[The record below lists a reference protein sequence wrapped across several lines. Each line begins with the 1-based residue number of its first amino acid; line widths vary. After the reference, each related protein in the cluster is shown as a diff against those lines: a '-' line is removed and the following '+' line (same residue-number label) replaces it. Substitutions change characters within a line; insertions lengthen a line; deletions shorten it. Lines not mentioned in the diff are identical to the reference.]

1 MIIKDDDFLAHYG
14 ILRRSGRYPWGS
26 GGPEANTGPHSFL
39 GYVADLKRQGMSEA
53 EIAKAIG
60 ATTTE
65 LRAAK
70 SIANNQKKQADI
82 AMASRL
88 KFDKGY
94 SNVAIAERMGI
105 PESSVRALLAPG
117 VKDKAE
123 ILDATTS
130 MLKQQVA
137 DKKYIDI
144 GAGTEHQLAISATKM
159 KTAVAKLEEEGYR
172 KYYVKVPQL
181 GTGKMTSVKVLV
193 APGTSYNELFN
204 NRDKISQITNF
215 SEDGGRSYQE
225 IHPPKSISSKRVAV
239 RYGDEGGREAD
250 GVIYVRPG
258 VPDISLGGAQYA
270 QVRIAVDGT
279 HYLKGMAVY
288 KDDLPAGVD
297 LMFNTNKNNT
307 GNKLDAMKGLKDD
320 KDLPF
325 GSVVRQI
332 QGKDGK
338 PTSVMN
344 IVNDDADWSK
354 WSRSLSS
361 QFLSKQNYAL
371 AKQQLDMSAERRQ
384 NELENIMKLTNPEVR
399 RKLLLEFADGADSAS
414 VQLKAAALPR
424 QQTHVILPVQSMK
437 ENEVYAPNFRPG
449 ESVVLVR
456 FPHGGTFEIPELKV
470 NNRNPEAKKM
480 LGNAENA
487 IGINPKVAAR
497 LSGADFDGDTVLVIP
512 NNTGQIK
519 TTKPLKDLEIFD
531 PQRDYKPYDGMK
543 TIDGG
548 VYHAATGKVDYGDK
562 IPSSRT
568 KGQQMGLVSNLITD
582 MTIKGAP
589 PAELARAV
597 RHSMVV
603 IDAEKHHLDY
613 KRSAI
618 DNGIPQLMQK
628 YQQRKTGGAAT
639 LISRRKS
646 TTLVPERKASFKI
659 DPLTGEKIYQPT
671 GESYIDKQTGKV
683 VVKTSRVGK
692 LAEAK
697 DAHTL
702 VSDHGGTRI
711 EKVYADYS
719 NRMKDLANQARREAV
734 NTKSTLYS
742 ESARKIY
749 SSEVARL
756 SAALAVAQRNA
767 PFERQAQIV
776 ANAALRQRIAAH
788 PDMDSATIKKVKFQ
802 ELERARTRLNPG
814 GKTKIEITPQEWQ
827 AIQAGAISPTRLRQI
842 LDNANIDSVRALATP
857 RSRVLMTPTKLSRAR
872 TMLASGYTQ
881 ADVAD
886 QLGVSLT
893 TLKTSLQS

>member
-1 MIIKDDDFLAHYG
+1 VIIKDEDYLAHYG

-26 GGPEANTGPHSFL
+26 GGPEENTGPHSFL
-39 GYVADLKRQGMSEA
+39 GYVAELKKQGLSEPD
-53 EIAKAIG
+53 IARAIG

-88 KFDKGY
+88 KFDRGY
-94 SNVAIAERMGI
+94 SNVAIAQRMGI

-117 VKDKAE
+117 VKDRAE

-130 MLKQQVA
+130 KLKDEVA
-137 DKKYIDI
+137 SKKYVDV
-144 GAGTEHQLAISATKM
+144 GAGTEHQLAISGTKM
-159 KTAVAKLEEEGYR
+159 KTALAKLQEEGY
-172 KYYVKVPQL
+172 KIHYVKVPQL

-193 APGTSYNELFN
+193 APDTPYSETFA
-204 NRDKISQITNF
+204 NRDKISQITSF
-215 SEDGGRSYQE
+215 SDDGGRTYND
-225 IHPPKSISSKRVAV
+225 IHPPLNVSSKRIAV
-239 RYGDEGGREAD
+239 RYADQGGRDAD

-258 VPDISLGGAQYA
+258 VSDLSLGGAQYA

-288 KDDLPAGVD
+288 KDNLPAGVD
-297 LMFNTNKNNT
+297 LMFNTNKNDT
-307 GNKLDAMKGLKDD
+307 GNKLDAMKALKDD
-320 KDLPF
+320 PDLPF

-332 QGKDGK
+332 PGKNGK
-338 PTSVMN
+338 PASAMN

-361 QFLSKQNYAL
+361 QFLSKQSPAL
-371 AKQQLDMSAERRQ
+371 AKQQLDMSSERRQ
-384 NELENIMKLTNPEVR
+384 NELDSIMKLTNPEVR
-399 RKLLLEFADGADSAS
+399 RKLLMEFADGADSAS

-437 ENEVYAPNFRPG
+437 DTEVYAPNFRDG

-487 IGINPKVAAR
+487 IGINPKVASR

-512 NNTGQIK
+512 NNTGKIK
-519 TTKPLKDLEIFD
+519 TTKPLKELENFD
-531 PQRDYKPYDGMK
+531 PQRDYKL
-543 TIDGG
+543 
-548 VYHAATGKVDYGDK
+548 
-562 IPSSRT
+562 PSDAPQMSART
-568 KGQQMGLVSNLITD
+568 KGIQMGLVSNLITD
-582 MTIKGAP
+582 MTIQGAP

-628 YQQRKTGGAAT
+628 YQQRKTGGAST
-639 LISRRKS
+639 IVSRRKS
-646 TTLVPERKASFKI
+646 TEIVPERKVSFKI
-659 DPLTGEKIYQPT
+659 DPLTGEKVFQPT
-671 GESYIDKQTGKV
+671 GETYVDKTTGRT

-692 LAEAK
+692 LAETK

-702 VSDHGGTRI
+702 VSANGGTPI

-719 NRMKDLANQARREAV
+719 NRMKE
-734 NTKSTLYS
+734 
-742 ESARKIY
+742 
-749 SSEVARL
+749 L
-756 SAALAVAQRNA
+756 SAFPLRSGHSCASFA
-767 PFERQAQIV
+767 PSPR
-776 ANAALRQRIAAH
+776 
-788 PDMDSATIKKVKFQ
+788 PP
-802 ELERARTRLNPG
+802 ARSCL
-814 GKTKIEITPQEWQ
+814 
-827 AIQAGAISPTRLRQI
+827 
-842 LDNANIDSVRALATP
+842 
-857 RSRVLMTPTKLSRAR
+857 
-872 TMLASGYTQ
+872 
-881 ADVAD
+881 
-886 QLGVSLT
+886 
-893 TLKTSLQS
+893 